1 LASGEDSTSGDVLL
15 LFNWLYCHSN
25 KGVNVGCSDAVEEKV
40 MVLMVRD
47 LEMPKSI
54 LVLVNNASRD
64 GRVLKFV
71 LVIRGIK
78 KY

>member
-1 LASGEDSTSGDVLL
+1 
-15 LFNWLYCHSN
+15 
-25 KGVNVGCSDAVEEKV
+25 

-47 LEMPKSI
+47 LEMPKPI